1 MPRTARLAPGG
12 YVFHVLNRGN
22 GRATIFDD
30 DGDYAAFER
39 VLFETLELERRRGR
53 PFGAETWQARAAELL
68 GLLASLRPR
77 GRPRKATGPTQPK
90 AI

>member
-39 VLFETLELERRRGR
+39 VLFEALELERRRGR
-53 PFGAETWQARAAELL
+53 PTPGM
-68 GLLASLRPR
+68 LASLRPR